1 MNIANVLELQA
12 FRLPEKS
19 ALVFDEK
26 AYSYGMINTQASRV
40 ANGLLSLGIRK
51 GNHVAICLPNGLEF
65 VTTFYGILKI
75 GAVALPMNVLF
86 KAREM
91 EFLLS
96 NSASKAIV
104 THEEGLPI
112 LNEIRPGLPLD
123 DHRPTF
129 SLRRCF
135 HHIKR

>member
-19 ALVFDEK
+19 ALVFDEEI
-26 AYSYGMINTQASRV
+26 YSYGILNTLANRV

-51 GNHVAICLPNGLEF
+51 GDHVAIWLPNGLEF

-96 NSASKAIV
+96 NSASRAIV
-104 THEEGLPI
+104 THEEGSAHPQ
-112 LNEIRPGLPLD
+112 
-123 DHRPTF
+123 
-129 SLRRCF
+129 
-135 HHIKR
+135 